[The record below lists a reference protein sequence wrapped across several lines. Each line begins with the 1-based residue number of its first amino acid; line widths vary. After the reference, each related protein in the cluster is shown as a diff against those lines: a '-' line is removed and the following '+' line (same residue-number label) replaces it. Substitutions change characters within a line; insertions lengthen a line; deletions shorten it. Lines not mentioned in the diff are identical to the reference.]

1 MLMIRRFRFGSV
13 SFASSRGRPVRGSI
27 MSRSRCCLSSSS
39 LRSARNFERPIS
51 PSASSIL
58 PSKLRSKRRSNSSRV
73 SAGDDGFA
81 AASLVPFPGNDEVAG
96 DGPVRGGACAVA
108 VAANSDPQSTIIV
121 SPATAR

>member
-27 MSRSRCCLSSSS
+27 VSRSSRCLSSSS
-39 LRSARNFERPIS
+39 LRWARSFERPIS
-51 PSASSIL
+51 PSVSSIL

-73 SAGDDGFA
+73 SAGDESGA
-81 AASLVPFPGNDEVAG
+81 AASLAPFPGNAGAAG
-96 DGPVRGGACAVA
+96 DDLVRGGACAAAMA
-108 VAANSDPQSTIIV
+108 VNSEPKSTTIV